1 MELTNTKHWKDEP
14 IVDYIHRWRSLRLDC
29 KDRLSEISVVEM
41 CIQGMHWRLLYIL
54 QGIKLRTFEELTTRV
69 HDMELSISS
78 HGNMKPP
85 VPEERK
91 ERWEVRKNDKN
102 AKSNI
107 KDSININSASVKIST
122 RNVKANEKRP
132 EGGQQSETRRSSL
145 KEWEQKVYPF
155 LDADMPK
162 MLEQL
167 LKLQLIELPE
177 CKRPEEMGKVDDP
190 NYCKYHRIISHP
202 IQKCFVLK
210 ELIMKLAK
218 ERKIDLNF
226 NDVVQ
231 SNIATFSY
239 GLPIC
244 MSPTTKQG
252 ANTMLI

>member
-1 MELTNTKHWKDEP
+1 MD
-14 IVDYIHRWRSLRLDC
+14 
-29 KDRLSEISVVEM
+29 
-41 CIQGMHWRLLYIL
+41 
-54 QGIKLRTFEELTTRV
+54 
-69 HDMELSISS
+69 LSIFS

-91 ERWEVRKNDKN
+91 ERREVRKNDRN
-102 AKSNI
+102 VKSNI
-107 KDSININSASVKIST
+107 KDSMNINPAPVKIST

-132 EGGQQSETRRSSL
+132 EGGQQHEMHRSSL

-155 LDADMPK
+155 LDADMLE

-167 LKLQLIELPE
+167 LKLQLIVLPE
-177 CKRPEEMGKVDDP
+177 CKQPKEMGKVDDP

-218 ERKIDLNF
+218 ERKIDLDF
-226 NDVVQ
+226 NDAQ
-231 SNIATFSY
+231 SNLVTFSC

-252 ANTMLI
+252 ANTMLIQFGSLKPVPVQLSQ